1 MQHLECEREEMMG
14 PTDLGERDELYRFTE
29 GMIHCDTDLEGKVI
43 YVNHRLCRNSGYEKS
58 ELLGKKCER
67 ILLSTTPREIR
78 DRIWDRVL
86 EGRIWE
92 GLLRYQRKD
101 GRLFWAYTQVSP
113 LTEGE
118 ETVGLAY
125 IGRPAAPDEIV
136 EKELEFKAKSIQE
149 KARK

>member
-1 MQHLECEREEMMG
+1 MG
-14 PTDLGERDELYRFTE
+14 PTDPGEQDKLYRFTE
-29 GMIHCDTDLEGKVI
+29 GMIHCDTDLEGRVI

-58 ELLGKKCER
+58 ELLGKKCEK
-67 ILLSTTPREIR
+67 ILFSTTPREIR
-78 DRIWDRVL
+78 DRIRDRVL

-136 EKELEFKAKSIQE
+136 EKELEFKAKIQE